1 MQHKFLASFTW
12 LARLFHVTSTRE
24 KAGENKQERSIQETR
39 TEDDALFIVSVK
51 IIRGGKLIE
60 QLMTPK
66 DLQRTGLNKLTAQ
79 ELANLNEWLDPDLGG
94 YGFVVADSSSF

>member
-1 MQHKFLASFTW
+1 MSPL
-12 LARLFHVTSTRE
+12 RE
-24 KAGENKQERSIQETR
+24 KKQEKINRKDQSRKNR
-39 TEDDALFIVSVK
+39 TEDDALFIVRVK

-60 QLMTPK
+60 QLMTPE

>member
-1 MQHKFLASFTW
+1 MSSLRK
-12 LARLFHVTSTRE
+12 
-24 KAGENKQERSIQETR
+24 KKQEQTNRKDQAKKTR
-39 TEDDALFIVSVK
+39 TEDDALFIVRVK

-60 QLMTPK
+60 QLMTPE

-94 YGFVVADSSSF
+94 DGFVVADSSSF

>member
-1 MQHKFLASFTW
+1 MSP
-12 LARLFHVTSTRE
+12 RRE
-24 KAGENKQERSIQETR
+24 KKQEKINTKDQYRKTR
-39 TEDDALFIVSVK
+39 TEDDALFIVRVK

-60 QLMTPK
+60 QLMTPE

-94 YGFVVADSSSF
+94 DGFVVADSSSF

>member
-1 MQHKFLASFTW
+1 MSPL
-12 LARLFHVTSTRE
+12 RE
-24 KAGENKQERSIQETR
+24 KKQEKINRKDQSRKTR

-60 QLMTPK
+60 QLMTPE
-66 DLQRTGLNKLTAQ
+66 DLQRTGLSKLTAQ

>member
-1 MQHKFLASFTW
+1 
-12 LARLFHVTSTRE
+12 
-24 KAGENKQERSIQETR
+24 
-39 TEDDALFIVSVK
+39 
-51 IIRGGKLIE
+51 
-60 QLMTPK
+60 MTPE

>member
-1 MQHKFLASFTW
+1 MLPLRNKKP
-12 LARLFHVTSTRE
+12 E
-24 KAGENKQERSIQETR
+24 KINRRDQSRKIR
-39 TEDDALFIVSVK
+39 TEDDALFIVRVK

-60 QLMTPK
+60 QLMTPQ

-94 YGFVVADSSSF
+94 YGLVVIDSSSS